1 MEFLYDYGLFLAK
14 AVTIAAALVFV
25 LGFVFAISHR
35 QRPEED
41 GHIEIRSLNEHYQG
55 MNDAMREVLEDHDTV
70 KSDCKERDKSE
81 KKQRKEQKKQRKAGL
96 KPAHKPRMFVLSFD
110 GDIKASEAEH
120 LREEVSAVLLQAE
133 EDDSVLLKL
142 ESPGGLVHGYG
153 YAASQLQRLVD
164 AKVNLVVAVD
174 KVAASGGY
182 MMACVANKIIA
193 APFAVLG
200 SIGVVAQIPNF
211 HRVLKDN
218 KVDFEVL
225 TAGEYKRTMTV
236 FGENTERDRAK
247 FIEDLEDTHEL
258 FKNHVSKHRPGVNI
272 AEVATGETWYGS
284 QALENGLIDA
294 VQTSDGYIQDR
305 IHEQLVYSVKWKHK
319 KTWQERLGFAAE
331 GALTRSFLRLW
342 QHSQNGRHF

>member
-14 AVTIAAALVFV
+14 AITIVAALMV
-25 LGFVFAISHR
+25 LLGVTVAASAR
-35 QRPEED
+35 QRPEAD

-55 MNDAMREVLEDHDTV
+55 MNDALREVLEDEETV
-70 KSDCKERDKSE
+70 KSDSKERDKCE
-81 KKQRKEQKKQRKAGL
+81 KKERKEHKKQRKAGL
-96 KPAHKPRMFVLSFD
+96 KPARKSRLFVLSFD
-110 GDIKASEAEH
+110 GDMQASESEH
-120 LREEVSAVLLQAE
+120 LREEVSAVLLQVE
-133 EDDSVLLKL
+133 EGDSVLLKL
-142 ESPGGLVHGYG
+142 ESPGGVVHGYG

-164 AKVNLVVAVD
+164 AKVPLTVAVD

-193 APFAVLG
+193 APFAIIG

-236 FGENTERDRAK
+236 FGENTDEDRAK
-247 FIEDLEDTHEL
+247 FVEDLEDTHEL
-258 FKNHVSKHRPGVNI
+258 FKKHVSTFRPEVNI
-272 AEVATGETWYGS
+272 KDVATGETWYGS
-284 QALENGLIDA
+284 QAVDNGLIDE
-294 VQTSDGYIQDR
+294 VKTSDTYIQ
-305 IHEQLVYSVKWKHK
+305 EQIQEQSVYSVSWKEK
-319 KTWQERLGFAAE
+319 KTWQERLGVATE
-331 GALTRSFLRLW
+331 GALTRTFLRLW

>member
-35 QRPEED
+35 QRPEAD